1 MKIIETLAD
10 WRTLRARLSGTV
22 GFAPTMG
29 ALHAGH
35 MSLVARSREQ
45 NDVTVASIYVNP
57 TQFDQ
62 PADLAA
68 YPTPL
73 DADLSSLRAQRVD
86 YVLLPRYEDM
96 YPDGFRF
103 HVEETCFS
111 RELCGAHRAG
121 HFTGVLTIVMK
132 LLNLVRPTRAYFGE
146 KDYQQFILV
155 RDMAATFFLDVEIV
169 PCPIIR
175 EPDGLALSSRNVR
188 LDMAARRIAPE
199 LYRALRTESDD
210 AAAVATLQ
218 AHGVDVDYVV
228 STMGRRFGAVRI
240 RSGKDAVRLIDNV
253 PLGDVGVAT

>member
-1 MKIIETLAD
+1 MKVIDSLDE
-10 WRTLRARLSGTV
+10 WRTLRARLSGSV
-22 GFAPTMG
+22 GFVPTMG

-35 MSLVARSREQ
+35 MSLVTRSCEQ
-45 NDVTVASIYVNP
+45 NDVTIASIYVNP

-62 PADLAA
+62 AADLAA

-73 DADLSSLRAQRVD
+73 DADLSLLRAQRVD
-86 YVLLPRYEDM
+86 YVLLPRYEDI
-96 YPDGFRF
+96 YRDGFRF

-111 RELCGAHRAG
+111 RELCGAHRAN

-155 RDMAATFFLDVEIV
+155 RDMAAAFFLDSEIV

-188 LDMAARRIAPE
+188 LDAAARRIAPE
-199 LYRALRTESDD
+199 LYRALRKEPDD
-210 AAAVATLQ
+210 AAAIARLK
-218 AHGVDVDYVV
+218 AHGMDVDYLV
-228 STMGRRFGAVRI
+228 STLGRRFGAVRV
-240 RSGKDAVRLIDNV
+240 RSGNGAVRLIDNV
-253 PLGDVGVAT
+253 PMGNVGVAS